1 MKKVVSFLGSPRRN
15 GNTETLLNAALAA
28 AKQEGAETPPIF
40 RLSEMNINPCIECG
54 CCIKTGVC
62 VIQDDFQVIYKALKE
77 ENLFILASPVFFM
90 GSTAWAKAMIDRCQS
105 CWAGKYK
112 AGKPIAQPS
121 PERRGIFLS
130 VCGMKD
136 SNVFDCAVKEVKAF
150 FAVNNIEFAGKL
162 LVPDTDRIGAVSEN
176 MEALA
181 SAKDMARELLKSDA
195 VPGDLPGGRSCSG

>member
-1 MKKVVSFLGSPRRN
+1 MKNVVSFLGSPRRN

-28 AKQEGAETPPIF
+28 AKKEGAEVPPAF
-40 RLSEMNINPCIECG
+40 RLSEMKINPCIECG
-54 CCIKTGVC
+54 GCDGTGIC
-62 VIQDDFQVIYKALKE
+62 VVHDDFQVIYKALKE

-90 GSTAWAKAMIDRCQS
+90 GSTGWTKAMIDRCQS

-112 AGKPIAQPS
+112 AGKPIAPPS

-136 SNVFDCAVKEVKAF
+136 FNVFDCAVKEVKAF
-150 FAVNNIEFAGKL
+150 FAVNNIELAGNV
-162 LVPDTDRIGAVSEN
+162 LVPDTDRKGAISEN

-181 SAKDMARELLKSDA
+181 RAEDMARELLKSDS
-195 VPGDLPGGRSCSG
+195 VPGDLPGGHSCPG